1 MRLNLTLQ
9 FYPLNGNFPSLLLNT
24 FLLGYPCIFNF
35 KLYQVWIA
43 LFKLEMT
50 EYIFSET
57 DREENILGFMAMQRG
72 GEGGVFEN
80 LKGTALTIFN

>member
-1 MRLNLTLQ
+1 
-9 FYPLNGNFPSLLLNT
+9 
-24 FLLGYPCIFNF
+24 
-35 KLYQVWIA
+35 
-43 LFKLEMT
+43 MT

-80 LKGTALTIFN
+80 LKGTALTIFNWLSVYRVTFRIHNGFLKIFV

>member
-1 MRLNLTLQ
+1 MT
-9 FYPLNGNFPSLLLNT
+9 
-24 FLLGYPCIFNF
+24 
-35 KLYQVWIA
+35 A